1 MSRIFPWEIVS
12 DPFNPGGVVLKDLR
26 WRTILVGLV
35 LVASIVFLLPTINP
49 SIAQKWKKVMPA
61 EKIHLGLDL
70 QGGMH
75 LILEVE
81 AEKAVSSYVNRLA
94 EDLKDTLR
102 KQRIAFRSVERQGDA
117 QILLNLTDP
126 AQQGEIK
133 KILDKDFPTIEMQA
147 GETRQDG
154 VLVPLALRD
163 QQAQSFRKQ
172 AVAQALETIRNRID
186 QFGVSEPDIRPEG
199 EERILIQL
207 PGIKDPQRAIDLIGK
222 TAQLEFK
229 LVAEDVAPRDAK
241 DGKTPAGTKVY
252 PMSHLD
258 PATGRSSTEE
268 IVLKDRTLMTGEAI
282 TNAQVQIDHQYNT
295 PYVSLEFDSNGAR
308 HFERITE
315 ENIKKRLAIVLDG
328 TVYSAPVI
336 QDKISG
342 GKASITGSFTM
353 DEARDLAIVLRA
365 GALPAPVKILEQRTV
380 GPSLGQDSI
389 NKGFVACVVGLVG
402 IMIFMGIYYKF
413 SGLIATLALLLNI
426 PLILAVLAI
435 FKATLTLPGIAGM
448 ILTVGMAVDS
458 CVLIFERIRE
468 ELRLGKTPR
477 ASVETGYTRATLTI
491 MDSNVTTLI
500 AAVVLFQFG
509 TGPVRGFAVTLTIGI
524 LVSLFTAI
532 IVTRIIFDFLLAR
545 QRMRTLSI

>member
-1 MSRIFPWEIVS
+1 
-12 DPFNPGGVVLKDLR
+12 LKDLKV
-26 WRTILVGLV
+26 RTILVVLV
-35 LVASIVFLLPTINP
+35 LVTGIVFLLPSINP
-49 SIAQKWKKVMPA
+49 SLPPSWKKVMPA

-81 AEKAVSSYVNRLA
+81 ADKAVVNHVQRLT
-94 EDLKDTLR
+94 EDFKDTLR
-102 KQRIAFRSVERQGDA
+102 KQRIAFRNVERKGDT
-117 QILLNLTDP
+117 QILVTLSDP
-126 AQQGEIK
+126 AQQGELRK
-133 KILDKDFPTIEMQA
+133 MVEKEFPNLEVLA
-147 GETRQDG
+147 AETQQDG
-154 VLVPLALRD
+154 VSQPISLRQ
-163 QQAQSFRKQ
+163 QQAESIRKM
-172 AVAQALETIRNRID
+172 AVDQALETIRNRID

-199 EERILIQL
+199 DERILVQL

-229 LVAEDVAPRDAK
+229 LVAEGVSPREAK
-241 DGKTPAGTKVY
+241 DGKGPPGVKVY

-268 IVLKDRTLMTGEAI
+268 IALKDRTLMTGEYI
-282 TNAQVQIDHQYNT
+282 TNAQVQIDHQYNN
-295 PYVSLEFDSNGAR
+295 PYVSLEFDSQGAR
-308 HFERITE
+308 LFERITE
-315 ENIKKRLAIVLDG
+315 ENIKKQLAIVLDG

-342 GKASITGSFTM
+342 GKASITGRFTM

-380 GPSLGQDSI
+380 GPSLGKDSI
-389 NKGFVACVVGLVG
+389 HKGFLACLLGIIGIMVFMVIYYRLSGLV
-402 IMIFMGIYYKF
+402 
-413 SGLIATLALLLNI
+413 ANLALLFNI

-468 ELRLGKTPR
+468 ETRLGKTPR
-477 ASVETGYTRATLTI
+477 AAVDTGYTRATLTI
-491 MDSNVTTLI
+491 LDSNVTTLI

-509 TGPVRGFAVTLTIGI
+509 TGPVRGFAVTLTVGI

-532 IVTRIIFDFLLAR
+532 IVTRLIFDYVLAQ
-545 QRMRTLSI
+545 QRVRKLSI

>member
-1 MSRIFPWEIVS
+1 
-12 DPFNPGGVVLKDLR
+12 LKDLR
-26 WRTILVGLV
+26 WRTIIVGLV
-35 LVASIVFLLPTINP
+35 LMASVVLLLPTINP
-49 SIAQKWKKVMPA
+49 ALPQKWKALMPS

-81 AEKAVSSYVNRLA
+81 AEKAVASHVSRLS
-94 EDLKDTLR
+94 EDLKDALR
-102 KQRIAFRSVERQGDA
+102 KQRIAFRSVDRRGDT
-117 QILLNLTDP
+117 QILVNLTDA
-126 AQQGEIK
+126 AQQGELK
-133 KILDKDFPTIEMQA
+133 KVIDKDFPSLEVQLA
-147 GETRQDG
+147 DTRPEG
-154 VLVPLALRD
+154 ILVPIALRD
-163 QQAQSFRKQ
+163 QQAQSIRKM

-199 EERILIQL
+199 EDRILIQL
-207 PGIKDPQRAIDLIGK
+207 PGVKDPQRAIELIGK

-229 LVAEDVAPRDAK
+229 LVAEDVSPSDAK
-241 DGKTPAGTKVY
+241 NGKAPAGTKVY

-258 PATGRSSTEE
+258 PATGRSSSDE
-268 IVLKDRTLMTGEAI
+268 IVLKDRILMTGEYI
-282 TNAQVQIDHQYNT
+282 TNAQVQIDTQYNN
-295 PYVSLEFDSNGAR
+295 PYVSLEFDSQGAR
-308 HFERITE
+308 LFERITE

-342 GKASITGSFTM
+342 GKATITGSFTM

-389 NKGFVACVVGLVG
+389 NKGFVACVVGMIG
-402 IMIFMGIYYKF
+402 IMIFMSLYYRM

-426 PLILAVLAI
+426 PLILASLAL

-458 CVLIFERIRE
+458 NVLIFERIRE
-468 ELRLGKTPR
+468 ETRLGKTPR
-477 ASVETGYTRATLTI
+477 GAVDAGFTRATLTI
-491 MDSNVTTLI
+491 LDSNVTTLI
-500 AAVVLFQFG
+500 AALVLFQFG
-509 TGPVRGFAVTLTIGI
+509 TGPVRGFAVTLTVGI
-524 LVSLFTAI
+524 LMSLFTAI
-532 IVTRIIFDFLLAR
+532 IVTRVIFDYLLTY
-545 QRMRTLSI
+545 QRIRTLSI

>member
-1 MSRIFPWEIVS
+1 
-12 DPFNPGGVVLKDLR
+12 LKDLK
-26 WRTILVGLV
+26 WRTILVVLV
-35 LVASIVFLLPTINP
+35 LVASIIFLLPSINP
-49 SIAQKWKKVMPA
+49 SLPQKWKKVMPA

-81 AEKAVSSYVNRLA
+81 AEKAVSSHVNRLS

-102 KQRIAFRSVERQGDA
+102 KQRLAFRNVERQGDT
-117 QILLNLTDP
+117 QISVILTDA
-126 AQQGEIK
+126 AQQGEFK
-133 KILDKDFPTIEMQA
+133 KILDKDFPTLEMQA
-147 GETRQDG
+147 ADTRQDG

-163 QQAQSFRKQ
+163 KEAQTIRKQ
-172 AVAQALETIRNRID
+172 AIAQALETIRNRID

-199 EERILIQL
+199 EDRILIQL
-207 PGIKDPQRAIDLIGK
+207 PGIQDPQRAIDLIGK

-229 LVAEDVAPRDAK
+229 LVAEEVSPREAK
-241 DGKTPAGTKVY
+241 DGKAPAGTKVY

-258 PATGRSSTEE
+258 PATGRSSTDE
-268 IVLKDRTLMTGEAI
+268 IVLKDRTLMTGEYI
-282 TNAQVQIDHQYNT
+282 TNAQVQIDHQYNN
-295 PYVSLEFDSNGAR
+295 PYVSLEFDSQGAR
-308 HFERITE
+308 LFERITE

-342 GKASITGSFTM
+342 GKATITGSFTM

-389 NKGFVACVVGLVG
+389 NKGFFACVAGTLG
-402 IMIFMGIYYKF
+402 IMIFMVIYYRF
-413 SGLIATLALLLNI
+413 SGLVACLALLLNI
-426 PLILAVLAI
+426 PIILSMLAL

-468 ELRLGKTPR
+468 EMRHGKTPR
-477 ASVETGYTRATLTI
+477 ASVDTGYSRATLTI
-491 MDSNVTTLI
+491 LDSNVTTLI
-500 AAVVLFQFG
+500 AALVLFQFG

-532 IVTRIIFDFLLAR
+532 IVTRLIFDYLLTR
-545 QRMRTLSI
+545 QRIRALSI